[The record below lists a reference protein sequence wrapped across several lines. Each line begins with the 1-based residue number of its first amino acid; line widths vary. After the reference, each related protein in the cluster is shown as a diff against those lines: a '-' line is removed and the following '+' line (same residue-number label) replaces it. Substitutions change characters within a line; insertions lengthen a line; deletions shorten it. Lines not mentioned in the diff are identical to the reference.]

1 MLLIVEP
8 YHLRGCAMSTEL
20 RQVVTKRALLCRSD
34 SLNLYE
40 EEYWNITANST
51 GVSYDVNR
59 SVIPWNYTQCAIA
72 DSQFF
77 WAGML
82 RSMPLS

>member
-1 MLLIVEP
+1 MLIMEP
-8 YHLRGCAMSTEL
+8 GHLRGSAASTEL
-20 RQVVTKRALLCRSD
+20 RQVCTECALLCRSD

-51 GVSYDVNR
+51 GVSYDLNR
-59 SVIPWNYTQCAIA
+59 SVMPWNYTQCAIA

-82 RSMPLS
+82 HSMPLS

>member
-1 MLLIVEP
+1 MSRVFRQVLTKHMLL
-8 YHLRGCAMSTEL
+8 Y
-20 RQVVTKRALLCRSD
+20 RSD
-34 SLNLYE
+34 NLNLYE

-51 GVSYDVNR
+51 GVSYDLNR
-59 SVIPWNYTQCAIA
+59 SVLPWNYTQCAIA

-82 RSMPLS
+82 LSMPAAVTLLT